1 VEWQPGSVPLLQIME
16 LEDPVE
22 DERGYVYEK
31 AAVQDYIRQKPPGHC
46 QCPVS
51 GTVHLITIEGLRPA
65 RVLKQAQRRARQGKQ
80 RPDQNRRRSGDVL
93 DLG

>member
-1 VEWQPGSVPLLQIME
+1 ME

-31 AAVQDYIRQKPPGHC
+31 AAILDHIRLKQPGQC
-46 QCPVS
+46 VCPVS
-51 GTVHLITIEGLRPA
+51 GTMHVITAEGLRPA
-65 RVLKQAQRRARQGKQ
+65 RALKQAQRRARQGRL
-80 RPDQNRRRSGDVL
+80 RPGRNRSRSGDVL